1 MKSKKHYALYYYT
14 SFQKY
19 FENYFLVKR
28 RNEVTN
34 KGSTP
39 PFKKV
44 SKTIQDEENPNSS
57 NSNIGVSLQNLTK
70 IFSISGKE
78 KRVAVNDLSLD
89 FHVGEVTALLGHNGA
104 GKSTMM

>member
-1 MKSKKHYALYYYT
+1 M
-14 SFQKY
+14 
-19 FENYFLVKR
+19 KR
-28 RNEVTN
+28 RNKVTN
-34 KGSTP
+34 HGAP

-44 SKTIQDEENPNSS
+44 SKTIPDDEESPNSS
-57 NSNIGVSLQNLTK
+57 SGTNIGVSLQNLTK

-78 KRVAVNDLSLD
+78 KRIAVNNLSLD

>member
-1 MKSKKHYALYYYT
+1 MKFVS
-14 SFQKY
+14 
-19 FENYFLVKR
+19 VKR
-28 RNEVTN
+28 RNKVTN
-34 KGSTP
+34 HGAP

-57 NSNIGVSLQNLTK
+57 NTNIGVSLQNLTK

>member
-1 MKSKKHYALYYYT
+1 MKRK
-14 SFQKY
+14 
-19 FENYFLVKR
+19 N
-28 RNEVTN
+28 NVTN
-34 KGSTP
+34 KGSAP

-44 SKTIQDEENPNSS
+44 SKNIPDDEENPNS
-57 NSNIGVSLQNLTK
+57 NTNIGVSLQNLTK

-78 KRVAVNDLSLD
+78 KRIAVNDLSLD

>member
-1 MKSKKHYALYYYT
+1 M
-14 SFQKY
+14 
-19 FENYFLVKR
+19 R
-28 RNEVTN
+28 RNKVTN
-34 KGSTP
+34 HGAP

-44 SKTIQDEENPNSS
+44 SKTIPDDEENPNSS
-57 NSNIGVSLQNLTK
+57 SSGTNIGVSLQNLTK